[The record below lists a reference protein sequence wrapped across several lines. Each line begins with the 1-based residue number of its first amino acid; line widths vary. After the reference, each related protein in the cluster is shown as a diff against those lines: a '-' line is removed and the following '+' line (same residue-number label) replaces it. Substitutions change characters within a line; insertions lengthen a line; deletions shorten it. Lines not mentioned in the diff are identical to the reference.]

1 MLQDF
6 RTLVS
11 NAGLEDF
18 IVCEPYAKLTVL
30 VVQDFSFSCASSN
43 PMVHYKTYNKDVN
56 LPFDDFC
63 AAIKVPQ
70 WGSIEKIRG
79 QPRVLMDLYKD
90 MCQGRSFSEES
101 GKIRSIQLPSVRY
114 FAYFISKCVLARKV
128 AGKLS
133 IQDLAF
139 FAVALQRDR
148 SYNLGALIAF
158 RLAYNRERGAFCGG
172 LIASRLLAMHGLAPH
187 YLDV

>member
-1 MLQDF
+1 M
-6 RTLVS
+6 
-11 NAGLEDF
+11 
-18 IVCEPYAKLTVL
+18 
-30 VVQDFSFSCASSN
+30 
-43 PMVHYKTYNKDVN
+43 
-56 LPFDDFC
+56 
-63 AAIKVPQ
+63 PQ

-90 MCQGRSFSEES
+90 MRQGRSFSKES
-101 GKIRSIQLPSVRY
+101 GKIRSIQLPSIRY

-139 FAVALQRDR
+139 FAAALQRDR

-158 RLAYNRERGAFCGG
+158 RLAYNERERSILWWSYCFTIISYAWFSTSLFGCSAFY
-172 LIASRLLAMHGLAPH
+172 RET
-187 YLDV
+187 